1 MARSDCVCQFRLLT
15 VLVISQAC
23 THQCG
28 CVQPQG
34 LRLGHAADD
43 EDAQQEEERSREAVG
58 EVAPALLVLTLQLQV
73 AAHDQESLTHD
84 KPAGQETADP
94 QR

>member
-1 MARSDCVCQFRLLT
+1 MT
-15 VLVISQAC
+15 VLVLHSQAY
-23 THQCG
+23 TYQCG

-34 LRLGHAADD
+34 LPLGHAADD

-73 AAHDQESLTHD
+73 AAHDQKSLAHE